1 MAGHFEEGTRPSTVA
16 AWDLPTRLFH
26 WSLVVLIAAAWASM
40 EFSGALGDPLLKW
53 HRNIGLAVLVLL
65 VWRVLWGFAG
75 SSTARFA
82 SFVSAPLS
90 APGYAAALLRGSPR
104 KYLGHNPLG
113 TVMVIALLGLLLVQA
128 GLGLFTVEHN
138 DLTAGPLYRFVDE
151 AAQKDISRWHRWL
164 FETVTVIFVGAH
176 VLANVVYSVFL
187 KQPLIRAMVTGRKP
201 ADTYVDETQAEVVA
215 RPMVRAAVCLV
226 ISAVLVIGGIWAV
239 GGKFL

>member
-1 MAGHFEEGTRPSTVA
+1 MRTSRKAAVA

-26 WSLVVLIAAAWASM
+26 WSLVVLILAAWASM

-65 VWRVLWGFAG
+65 VWRILWGFAG
-75 SSTARFA
+75 SSTSRFS
-82 SFVSAPLS
+82 SFAAAPLK
-90 APGYAAALLRGSPR
+90 APGYAASLLRGSPR

-113 TVMVIALLGLLLVQA
+113 TIMVIALLGLLLVQA

-151 AAQKDISRWHRWL
+151 DAQKEITRWHRWL
-164 FETVTVIFVGAH
+164 FETVTVIIIGAH
-176 VLANVVYSVFL
+176 ILANVVYGAFF
-187 KQPLIRAMVTGRKP
+187 KQPLIRAMVTGSKP
-201 ADTYVDETQAEVVA
+201 AGDYADEEEAKLVA
-215 RPMVRAAVCLV
+215 RPLLRAAICLV
-226 ISAVLVIGGIWAV
+226 AAFVLVIGGIWAA